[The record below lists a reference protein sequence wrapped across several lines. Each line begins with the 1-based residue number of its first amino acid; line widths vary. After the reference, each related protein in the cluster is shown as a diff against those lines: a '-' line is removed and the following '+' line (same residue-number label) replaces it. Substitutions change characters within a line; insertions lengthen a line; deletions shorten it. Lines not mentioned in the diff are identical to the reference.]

1 MKYRIIKQVM
11 KNGDIFYIPQRK
23 ESFGLKWKP
32 FYSMKVVSWPPSLGF
47 KCVKKTE
54 EEARMVIEEF
64 IWEQKK
70 LLIFKSTNPELGSGL
85 LEGAIGGLIFF
96 MLLYLGYELS
106 TLI

>member
-64 IWEQKK
+64 ILEQKE
-70 LLIFKSTNPELGSGL
+70 LLILESTNL
-85 LEGAIGGLIFF
+85 LEVAMGGLIFF